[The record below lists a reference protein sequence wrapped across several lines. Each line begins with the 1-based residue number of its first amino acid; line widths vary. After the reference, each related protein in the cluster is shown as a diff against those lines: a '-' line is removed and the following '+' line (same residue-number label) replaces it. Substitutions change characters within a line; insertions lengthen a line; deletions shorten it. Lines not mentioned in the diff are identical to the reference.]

1 VTPRILVLA
10 GLDPSGGAGLLAD
23 AETIRTAG
31 GRPFACATAIT
42 VQTTRAVRRFE
53 ALPASLVI
61 EQATALLEEDG
72 PFEGVK
78 LGMLGSAET
87 ALAIATTLAS
97 DARLAGVPWVIDP
110 VLKASSGASLG
121 AAARAY
127 EPLLSL
133 GAVLIPNVPE
143 AAALAERPVPED
155 EAALAAC
162 ARALLT
168 RGPRAVIAKGGHLP
182 GEPADLVVTAAGL
195 ARLPGVRR
203 PGTRRGTG
211 CRFASAL
218 ATALARGASL
228 ADAARAA
235 KELVAAYLDAG

>member
-1 VTPRILVLA
+1 MTPKVLVLA

-23 AETIRTAG
+23 AEAIRAAG

-72 PFEGVK
+72 PIAAVK

-87 ALAIATTLAS
+87 ALAIATTLAT
-97 DARLAGVPWVIDP
+97 DARLAGVPWVVDP
-110 VLKASSGASLG
+110 VLRASSGATLG

-127 EPLLSL
+127 APLLAV
-133 GAVLIPNVPE
+133 GAVLTPNVPE
-143 AAALAERPVPED
+143 AAALADRPVPAD
-155 EAALAAC
+155 EAALLAC
-162 ARALLT
+162 ARALLA

-182 GEPADLVVTAAGL
+182 GEPVDLVVGAAGVTRL
-195 ARLPGVRR
+195 AGVRR

-218 ATALARGASL
+218 ATALAGGASL
-228 ADAARAA
+228 DDAARVA
-235 KELVAAYLDAG
+235 KSLVAAYLDAV